1 MIELHEVASGQ
12 LRRRLAGH
20 RSGIHCLAFANHGK

>member
-1 MIELHEVASGQ
+1 LEELLRLQRRMQDLQ

-20 RSGIHCLAFANHGK
+20 GA